1 MEQLSP
7 GTTTIESVLQS
18 SEAAT
23 AEPMCHNY
31 RCPSTWS
38 PCSTMREAT
47 TMRSPH
53 TATREQPRLA
63 ATREKPTST
72 EDPVQSK
79 KKTCLASREQNKP
92 EMSPVLGIP
101 GGSDRKDQPAMQE
114 TPVQSLGW
122 EGPLEKETATHSVF
136 LPGEFHGQR
145 SLACCNPWGCKESDT
160 TEQLT
165 HWSSVTQLRALLLPR
180 MDRC

>member
-7 GTTTIESVLQS
+7 GTTTTESVLQS

-23 AEPMCHNY
+23 AEPTCHNY
-31 RCPSTWS
+31 GCPSTWS
-38 PCSTMREAT
+38 PCPTTREAT
-47 TMRSPH
+47 TMRSPC
-53 TATREQPRLA
+53 TATREEPPLA

-72 EDPVQSK
+72 KTQYSQKEK
-79 KKTCLASREQNKP
+79 KKLVWPAGSRTNQRRDQSWASLVAQMVKT
-92 EMSPVLGIP
+92 
-101 GGSDRKDQPAMQE
+101 QPAMQE

-122 EGPLEKETATHSVF
+122 EGPLEKEMATHSVF

-160 TEQLT
+160 TKQHT
-165 HWSSVTQLRALLLPR
+165 GAQ
-180 MDRC
+180 